1 MNPGIIGVALVENLT
16 KNREVE
22 VAPGV
27 VLKCG
32 EEINLSI
39 FSRDGHMVIK
49 FGSPAVRVH
58 ISKMGPMNLIN
69 ALRPTI
75 QEIVVTDKSYKIV
88 LDNAPDIEVARE

>member
-1 MNPGIIGVALVENLT
+1 MNPGIIGVALVENLAN
-16 KNREVE
+16 KKEVE

-27 VLKCG
+27 MLKCG

-49 FGSPAVRVH
+49 FGSPAVRVY

-75 QEIVVTDKSYKIV
+75 QEIVVTDKTYKIV